1 MPPSSLNSRPVV
13 LELMVTDPVGAEH
26 VGSTWAK
33 VGADGAVGTV
43 AIVTVLGVVQAGLA
57 VLLVVMV

>member
-1 MPPSSLNSRPVV
+1 
-13 LELMVTDPVGAEH
+13 MVTEPVGVEQL
-26 VGSTWAK
+26 GSTWAK

-43 AIVTVLGVVQAGLA
+43 AIVIVLGVVQAGVA